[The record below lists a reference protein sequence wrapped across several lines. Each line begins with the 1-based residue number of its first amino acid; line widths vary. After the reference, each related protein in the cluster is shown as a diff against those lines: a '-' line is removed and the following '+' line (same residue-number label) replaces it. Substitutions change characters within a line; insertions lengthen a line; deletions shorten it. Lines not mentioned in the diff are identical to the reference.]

1 MNIVN
6 KILSFFFIL
15 VLITNCSINNKSKF
29 WSKSKTLKK
38 ENLEVKEVFKEAEI
52 YDKEFNTGLKI
63 KINEKVKK
71 NSFINNLTNNNGLV
85 SFEGL
90 LDNISKYK
98 FSKITNFDKYQPDLL
113 ITPNKTL
120 VFFDDKGTILN
131 FDEQSNLIWKTNV
144 YKKKDQKHKP
154 ILYFASNNENL
165 VVIDNIANY
174 YVLNLNNGKL
184 KWIKGNPSPFNSQVK
199 IFKDKFFAVDF
210 ENVLRCYSIVTGDEI
225 WNYKTDQT
233 LIKSQQKLSIAINKS
248 NESIYF
254 LNSLGD
260 LTAIEIETGNLIWQT
275 PTQSTDIYENS
286 FMLNNSEIIYAN
298 NSIYFSNNENEFFSI
313 DAKTGVVKWKQTINS
328 NLTPLFID
336 NLLFTITLEGY
347 LTILDPRNGNIVR
360 MTNIFNKIKKAKKKQ
375 IYPTGFVVGK
385 NKIYTSLSN
394 GELII
399 IDILT
404 GKSKEI
410 IKLSGDK
417 ISRPYVMNDSLYIV
431 KNNAVIKTN

>member
-410 IKLSGDK
+410 IKLTGDK

>member
-1 MNIVN
+1 VN

-15 VLITNCSINNKSKF
+15 VLTTNCSLNNKSKF
-29 WSKSKTLKK
+29 WSKSKILKK
-38 ENLEVKEVFKEAEI
+38 ENLEVKEVFKEPEI
-52 YDKEFNTGLKI
+52 YDKEFNTELKI

-113 ITPNKTL
+113 ITPKKTL

-248 NESIYF
+248 NKSIYF

-260 LTAIEIETGNLIWQT
+260 LTAIDTETGNLIWQT

-375 IYPTGFVVGK
+375 IYPTGFVAGK

>member
-15 VLITNCSINNKSKF
+15 VLTTNCSLNNKSKF
-29 WSKSKTLKK
+29 WSKSKILKK
-38 ENLEVKEVFKEAEI
+38 ENLEVKEVFKEPEI
-52 YDKEFNTGLKI
+52 YDKEFNTELKI

-113 ITPNKTL
+113 ITPKKTL

-144 YKKKDQKHKP
+144 YKKKDRKHKP

-248 NESIYF
+248 NKSIYF

-260 LTAIEIETGNLIWQT
+260 LTAIDTETGNLIWQT

-375 IYPTGFVVGK
+375 IYPTGFVAGK

>member
-360 MTNIFNKIKKAKKKQ
+360 MTNIFNKIKKAKKKR

-385 NKIYTSLSN
+385 NQIYTSLSN

-410 IKLSGDK
+410 IKLTGDK
-417 ISRPYVMNDSLYIV
+417 ISRPYIMNDSLYIV

>member
-1 MNIVN
+1 VNIVN

-248 NESIYF
+248 NKSIYF

-260 LTAIEIETGNLIWQT
+260 LTAIDTETGNLIWQT

-410 IKLSGDK
+410 IKLTGDK